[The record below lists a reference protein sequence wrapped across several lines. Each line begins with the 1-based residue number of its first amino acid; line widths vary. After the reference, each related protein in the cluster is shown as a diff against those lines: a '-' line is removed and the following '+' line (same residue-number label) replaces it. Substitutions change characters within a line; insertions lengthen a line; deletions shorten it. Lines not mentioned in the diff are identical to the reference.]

1 MSARAPLAIVVAAGE
16 GGVIGTGGALPWRIP
31 EDLRH
36 FKAKTV
42 GHAIIMGRKTHASIG
57 RALPDRR
64 NIVVS
69 RDPALALAGCEVAPS
84 LEAAIA
90 LARQHDPEP
99 RVVGGAEI
107 YRLALP
113 LATRIFLTEV
123 ARRVPDGDAFFPA
136 LDRTEWIEASRV
148 PGASEGVTFV
158 ELVRAS
164 ETADGNKNA
173 DHVPKTR

>member
-1 MSARAPLAIVVAAGE
+1 MALAPLCIVVAAGE
-16 GGVIGTGGALPWRIP
+16 GGVIGKGGALPWRIP

-36 FKAKTV
+36 FKAKTT
-42 GHAIIMGRKTHASIG
+42 GHAILMGRKTQASIG
-57 RALPDRR
+57 RPLPDRR

-69 RDPALALAGCEVAPS
+69 RDPTLVVPGCEVAPS

-90 LARQHDPEP
+90 LAREHDPEP

-123 ARRVPDGDAFFPA
+123 ARAVPDGDAFFPP
-136 LDRTEWIEASRV
+136 LDPAEWIEASRS
-148 PGASEGVTFV
+148 PGDTEGVVFV
-158 ELVRAS
+158 ELVRRGLEPAL
-164 ETADGNKNA
+164 ET
-173 DHVPKTR
+173 R